1 VSFVSVV
8 VASLSRSAFL
18 STRYYEDLDEVSST
32 SSVSQSLENED
43 LQAADQEEEAAP
55 IQVPRHAPVVRTP
68 SIQPGLVAQPPSFG
82 KQHPSLGTLCELLC
96 SVSAVLHVFLSV
108 SLTNVSIASASN
120 PGEMRL
126 QQRDLHCQVPRS
138 S

>member
-1 VSFVSVV
+1 
-8 VASLSRSAFL
+8 
-18 STRYYEDLDEVSST
+18 VSS
-32 SSVSQSLENED
+32 SSD
-43 LQAADQEEEAAP
+43 
-55 IQVPRHAPVVRTP
+55 
-68 SIQPGLVAQPPSFG
+68 SFW
-82 KQHPSLGTLCELLC
+82 PLFVLNLLLC